1 MSLTVRAW
9 RAAAFALLFLLPQQ
23 LAAEG
28 LRNGQGVLWQVA
40 RDGKP
45 VAHVFGTI
53 HLADP
58 EIVALPAPVAA
69 AFEAATSLSVEAVL
83 DEAATRTLAM
93 AMALPPDRTLRKLV
107 PADVFSRAALA
118 AQPYGL
124 QPEQLDRLKPWALA
138 MLITVPPEEIIRRSQ
153 GQPALDVFLTT
164 RAQQGGKAVHGL
176 ESMQEQIAVFE
187 ELPADDQAAFLA
199 AAAIDI
205 PQKQKVMAEMKQ
217 AYLRRDI
224 EGVRNAAH
232 EGTPASERAA
242 ADKLERGLIDARNR
256 RMVERMTPRFDG
268 GAFVAIG
275 ALHLPGEDG
284 VLALLERSGY
294 ALKRVY

>member
-9 RAAAFALLFLLPQQ
+9 RAAAFALLLLLPQQ

-69 AFEAATSLSVEAVL
+69 AFEAATSLAVEAVL

-93 AMALPPDRTLRKLV
+93 AMALPPDRALRNLV
-107 PADVFSRAALA
+107 PAEVFSRAALA

-124 QPEQLDRLKPWALA
+124 QPAQLDRLKPWALA
-138 MLITVPPEEIIRRSQ
+138 MLIAVPPEEIIRRSQ
-153 GQPALDVFLTT
+153 GEPALDVFLTT

-187 ELPADDQAAFLA
+187 ELSADDQAAFLA
-199 AAAIDI
+199 AAAIDT
-205 PQKQKVMAEMKQ
+205 PRKQKVMAEMKQ

-224 EGVRNAAH
+224 EAVRDAAR
-232 EGTPASERAA
+232 EDTPESERAA
-242 ADKLERGLIDARNR
+242 ADRLERGLIDARNR

-275 ALHLPGEDG
+275 ALHLPGENG
-284 VLALLERSGY
+284 VLALLERGGY

>member
-1 MSLTVRAW
+1 MSLTVRAS
-9 RAAAFALLFLLPQQ
+9 RAAAFLLLLLLPQQ

-28 LRNGQGVLWQVA
+28 LRNGQGVLWQVT

-58 EIVALPAPVAA
+58 EIVTLPAPVAA

-83 DEAATRTLAM
+83 DDVATRTLAQ
-93 AMALPPDRTLRKLV
+93 AMALPPERNLQDLV
-107 PADVFSRAALA
+107 PADVFSKAALA

-124 QPEQLDRLKPWALA
+124 QPIQLNRLKPWALA
-138 MLITVPPEEIIRRSQ
+138 MLITVPPEEIVRRGA
-153 GQPALDVFLTT
+153 GQPALDVWLTNQA
-164 RAQQGGKAVHGL
+164 RSAGKPVNGL
-176 ESMQEQIAVFE
+176 ESMAEQIAIFDG
-187 ELPADDQAAFLA
+187 LPPDEQAAFLA

-205 PQKQKVMAEMKQ
+205 PQKQKVMAAMKQ

-224 EGVRNAAH
+224 EAVRKAAH
-232 EGTPASERAA
+232 EGTPDSERAA
-242 ADKLERGLIDARNR
+242 ADKLERGLIDARNK
-256 RMVERMTPRFDG
+256 RMVARMKGSFDG
-268 GAFVAIG
+268 GAFVAVG

-284 VLALLERSGY
+284 VLALLERDGY
-294 ALKRVY
+294 TVKRVY